1 MSEPAERPTAL
12 RPATHLGDYL
22 DPREI
27 EALQR
32 IQPGRLAA
40 RLGLEWLLIL
50 AALALWARV
59 PEPAVWLL
67 AFVVIGTRQH
77 ALVNLA
83 HEGAHYNLSRNH
95 RLNDWICDLLCAAP
109 VLLETSSYRRGHLPH
124 HVHLGDAELDS
135 ERRTWI
141 NVRGLAFLRV
151 LLMHVS
157 GFAMLR
163 AAFRYAGGTGADAA
177 PRRVRYVAA
186 VALTNGA
193 LLGFCWALGAPFAYL
208 HLWLYPLFALAL
220 LLVSLLAIAQHQPEA
235 YAARGVEDPTAD
247 LRPTP
252 IRDAIG
258 SPLERFLFATV
269 GAAYHHEHHLLPGVP
284 HTRLP
289 RLHALLRERGFYR
302 EREHELRRSYAG
314 TLHDLI
320 RGPRRPA
327 STHPAR

>member
-1 MSEPAERPTAL
+1 MSELAARPTARL
-12 RPATHLGDYL
+12 SDYL

-27 EALQR
+27 EALHHLE
-32 IQPGRLAA
+32 PGKLALRLAF
-40 RLGLEWLLIL
+40 EWALIL
-50 AALALWARV
+50 TALASWARF
-59 PEPAVWLL
+59 PEPVVWLL

-83 HEGAHYNLSRNH
+83 HEGAHYNLSRNR
-95 RLNDWICDLLCAAP
+95 RLNDWICDFLCAAP

-141 NVRGLAFLRV
+141 NVRGLAFVRV
-151 LLMHVS
+151 LLLHVS

-163 AAFRYAGGTGADAA
+163 AALRYAGGTGADAA
-177 PRRVRYVAA
+177 PRRVRYLAA

-220 LLVSLLAIAQHQPEA
+220 LLVSLLAIAQHQPES
-235 YAARGVEDPTAD
+235 YAERGVEDPSAD

-269 GAAYHHEHHLLPGVP
+269 GAAYHQEHHLLPGVP
-284 HTRLP
+284 HTQLP

-302 EREHELRRSYAG
+302 GREHELRRSYAG
-314 TLHDLI
+314 TLRELV
-320 RGPRRPA
+320 RGRRGVA
-327 STHPAR
+327 SSSPAR